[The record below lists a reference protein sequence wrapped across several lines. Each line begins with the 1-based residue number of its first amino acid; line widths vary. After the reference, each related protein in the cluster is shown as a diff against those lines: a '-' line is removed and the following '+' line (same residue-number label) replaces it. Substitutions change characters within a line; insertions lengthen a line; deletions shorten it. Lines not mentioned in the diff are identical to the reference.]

1 MLYDEILKELQT
13 DYNNRVTQ
21 VEMGTKYNVTQNT
34 IQRLLANNKNILG
47 IKVETLQRMFPDTTI
62 YGKLQTTNNQK
73 VINSNNNIITQKNNN
88 GLEKKEF
95 VSDLSRNILNHTDLT
110 AEEKIKFLQIL
121 DTF

>member
-13 DYNNRVTQ
+13 DYYNRVTQ
-21 VEMGTKYNVTQNT
+21 TEMGIKYNISQSLVG
-34 IQRLLANNKNILG
+34 RLLSDNKNILG

-73 VINSNNNIITQKNNN
+73 VINSNNNIITQENNN

-95 VSDLSRNILNHTDLT
+95 VSDLSRNILNHSDLT

>member
-21 VEMGTKYNVTQNT
+21 VEMATKYNTTQGS
-34 IQRLLANNKNILG
+34 IQRLLSDNKNILG

>member
-13 DYNNRVTQ
+13 DYYNRVTQ
-21 VEMGTKYNVTQNT
+21 TEMGIKYNISQSLVG
-34 IQRLLANNKNILG
+34 RLLSDNKNILG

-62 YGKLQTTNNQK
+62 YGKLQTTNNQE
-73 VINSNNNIITQKNNN
+73 VINSNNNIITQENNN

-95 VSDLSRNILNHTDLT
+95 VSDLSRNILNHSDLT